1 METHSDKFR
10 YQTDW
15 TFYLSLHPVGFS
27 KSISPNCKRKGIT
40 CVSAKLTLQGRQSL
54 SGLRETMTCQRL
66 VESSRVSRMELKSD
80 LPLHLSTPC
89 IMNGG
94 GTCGWLGFAHLQEDE
109 NGFRWHET
117 IPVTC

>member
-15 TFYLSLHPVGFS
+15 TFYLALHPVGFS
-27 KSISPNCKRKGIT
+27 KSTSPNRKRKGIT

-66 VESSRVSRMELKSD
+66 AESSRVSRMELKSATA
-80 LPLHLSTPC
+80 PLLSTPC
-89 IMNGG
+89 IMNG
-94 GTCGWLGFAHLQEDE
+94 GWLGFAHLQEDE